1 MIKLVLTD
9 LDSTLI
15 WREDHVV
22 SARALA
28 AIRRAQAAGVHVVPC
43 TGRHFRDLTW
53 MFDGDAAACST
64 AVTSNGQLVYL
75 DGELVERVPLPRA
88 ALSGLLDLLAGE
100 LAAGLVVEIGE
111 DKTVVGRDLDFV
123 RSHPDTFWG
132 VSSSVPE
139 VPEEPCYKANV
150 RLAGSFAR
158 CEELAAELDRACPD
172 LDFLLPMPGT
182 PHIDVMPRG
191 VGKDHGGDFLMERLG
206 LTPEEVC
213 CFGDAD
219 NDLALLRHYPHSV
232 AVANAVPSVLAA
244 ARWHIGPA
252 SEDSVARA
260 LEDIA
265 EATAAGRM
273 PPFMA

>member
-100 LAAGLVVEIGE
+100 PAAGLVVEIGE
-111 DKTVVGRDLDFV
+111 DKTVVGRDLDFA

-206 LTPEEVC
+206 AFLSAVVRGERLLSPGARRLLTAALAGAVLLCTVTLQPP
-213 CFGDAD
+213 
-219 NDLALLRHYPHSV
+219 DLSHTSPALLR
-232 AVANAVPSVLAA
+232 
-244 ARWHIGPA
+244 ARLYRFLRLRSSG
-252 SEDSVARA
+252 
-260 LEDIA
+260 
-265 EATAAGRM
+265 
-273 PPFMA
+273 